1 VPLHRASCGLPYDVE
16 QAESRG
22 SVTLFSLFTSSKDES
37 KVPESAERRNR
48 IVLSVGILPELLSL
62 RAAVLQSAGYS
73 VVTVPPQEAAARVR
87 KGDCGV
93 LLLCY
98 SVSDPFRKQLVR
110 EFRKRCPHGRIIA
123 ITNSPVLE
131 TPNEVDDLVYGVE
144 GPEVLLDVI
153 KRNEA

>member
-1 VPLHRASCGLPYDVE
+1 MLSNSHNPVVLLGCSVFLHPP
-16 QAESRG
+16 
-22 SVTLFSLFTSSKDES
+22 KDDS
-37 KVPESAERRNR
+37 KVPETAEGRNR

-73 VVTVPPQEAAARVR
+73 VLTLPPQEAAARVR

-98 SVSDPFRKQLVR
+98 SVSDAFRRQLVR
-110 EFRKRCPHGRIIA
+110 EFRKRCPRGRIVA

-131 TPNEVDDLVYGVE
+131 TPKEVDDLVYGVE